1 MIAVRLRTPNKIR
14 DLQRG
19 LYLKAKREPKFRF
32 YVLHDKVWRRDVV
45 QHAYRVERS
54 NGGAPG
60 IDGVTFQSIESGE
73 GEAEFVSKLQQELKE
88 KTYRAQP
95 VRRVFIPK
103 GDGRRRPLGIPTIRD
118 RVAQMAVKLVIE
130 PIFEADFEDS
140 SYGFRPKRGAHQA
153 VGAIREAL
161 STAHPHVLDAD
172 LQQYF
177 DTIAHDKLMK
187 LIAGRISDRHILR
200 WIKQWLKA
208 PVVEEDQE
216 GRRRTKRSQC
226 GTPQGG
232 VVSPLLANI
241 YLHLFDRVFLLYCR
255 TTGLAAKL
263 VRYAD
268 DFVILM
274 RGGAKETRLK
284 VEQILARMELKL
296 NEEKSRVV
304 DARGESFDFLGF
316 TFCRKRSVRTA
327 KVITLVE
334 PSGKS
339 EQHFRDKVRGLTSR
353 NSHCMPQPEVMERVN
368 RYVRGWV
375 NYYHVHNSTRVF
387 ERQRFFLEQRMR
399 KYLQKRRQIK
409 GFGYRRWPVSVLYG
423 VWGLYAIPVHA
434 SYGHARMP

>member
-1 MIAVRLRTPNKIR
+1 MRLQTPDKIR

-19 LYLKAKREPKFRF
+19 LYLKAKREPRFRF
-32 YVLHDKVWRRDVV
+32 YLLNDKVWREDIL
-45 QHAYRVERS
+45 QHAYRSVRA

-73 GEAEFVSKLQQELKE
+73 GEAQFLAKLQQELKE

-103 GDGRRRPLGIPTIRD
+103 ADGKKRPLGIPTIRD
-118 RVAQMAVKLVIE
+118 RVAQMAVKLVSE
-130 PIFEADFEDS
+130 PIFEADFEDCS
-140 SYGFRPKRGAHQA
+140 FGFRPKRDAHQA

-161 STAHPHVLDAD
+161 STAHPYVLDAD

-216 GRRRTKRSQC
+216 GKRRTNRSQC

-232 VVSPLLANI
+232 VISPLLANI
-241 YLHLFDRVFLLYCR
+241 YLHLFDRVFLSYCR

-268 DFVILM
+268 DCVP
-274 RGGAKETRLK
+274 
-284 VEQILARMELKL
+284 
-296 NEEKSRVV
+296 
-304 DARGESFDFLGF
+304 
-316 TFCRKRSVRTA
+316 RTHERRFS
-327 KVITLVE
+327 VE
-334 PSGKS
+334 PS
-339 EQHFRDKVRGLTSR
+339 
-353 NSHCMPQPEVMERVN
+353 
-368 RYVRGWV
+368 
-375 NYYHVHNSTRVF
+375 
-387 ERQRFFLEQRMR
+387 
-399 KYLQKRRQIK
+399 
-409 GFGYRRWPVSVLYG
+409 
-423 VWGLYAIPVHA
+423 
-434 SYGHARMP
+434 